1 LNVGGAGSE
10 CGHTGA
16 DKAHFKGYLL
26 RKIWVKRSL
35 HGGLFTF
42 ICQSSRRPQWKDP
55 VKDIW
60 MPETSPALALP
71 YLQPAQ
77 AQKHVTHN
85 EALRILDA
93 VTQLSVLNAE
103 LGTPPA
109 LPADGDRY
117 IVAAPGADAWAGQD
131 HNIALWVD
139 ESWQFFEP
147 GTGWRA
153 DIAGSGETL
162 RFDGTTWVAPAAPE
176 IDMQNLPLVGV
187 NATAD
192 TTNRLSV
199 AADAT
204 LLSHAGG
211 DHQVKINKSASSD
224 TASLLFQTGFSGR
237 AEIGTSGDD
246 DFAIKV
252 SADGTTFLRAIQV
265 DRTTGS
271 VIIGEGVGTQT
282 LSVMAE
288 DAPSVRVHNTGGI
301 GGASFIMLDEPSG
314 GNWKFKITGAGDFKL
329 RDEANSEDVLKI
341 DKATMVTS
349 HFGPVQLCSY
359 SVATL
364 PSAAAA
370 GAGAQVFVTDET
382 GGAVPAFSDGTDWRR
397 VTDRTVVS

>member
-1 LNVGGAGSE
+1 
-10 CGHTGA
+10 
-16 DKAHFKGYLL
+16 
-26 RKIWVKRSL
+26 
-35 HGGLFTF
+35 
-42 ICQSSRRPQWKDP
+42 
-55 VKDIW
+55 

-85 EALRILDA
+85 EALRILGA

-162 RFDGTTWVAPAAPE
+162 RFDGTAWVAPAAPE

-211 DHQVKINKSASSD
+211 GHQVKINKSDASD

-252 SADGTTFLRAIQV
+252 SADGTTFVRAIQV

-271 VIIGEGVGTQT
+271 VTIGEGVGTQT

-288 DAPSVRVHNTGGI
+288 DAPSVQVHNTGGI

-364 PSAAAA
+364 PSAATA